1 LGAAVGVWQWAE
13 WAGKGARSMGQN
25 SRSGLRLVFMLGPI
39 MLMAG
44 LDLLALYRFIIPA
57 LAAAR

>member
-1 LGAAVGVWQWAE
+1 
-13 WAGKGARSMGQN
+13 
-25 SRSGLRLVFMLGPI
+25 VFMLGPI